1 MMIKLEFQVC
11 SYNISKELNKYQ
23 LTHEPCF
30 FWFKDNDKSDPKLIS
45 NKSKYAKHIDKIC
58 PAYSVAELGVLLLNI
73 VPAYTVYVSPVEFQI
88 FNGQDEFGTSEA
100 GTEAEL
106 RARMLLRAIMGKNV
120 DQK

>member
-23 LTHEPCF
+23 LTLEPCF
-30 FWFKDNDKSDPKLIS
+30 FWFKDNDESDPKLIS

-73 VPAYTVYVSPVEFQI
+73 VPAYTVYISPVEFQI